1 MLPETHRK
9 AIFIANVLN
18 DVFGINCPV
27 YLPTTRERSYVATP
41 FGDVRV
47 VTPEEAERMSSFGT
61 PVMGSF
67 ILEAGEYNSYDREGR
82 MVKVRMNDF
91 VMPASTIVDFSRDM
105 VMTRTR
111 TLGNT
116 GTVKEI
122 YGLDDRKIDIRGVCM
137 SDRNGEDPRSAR
149 EQLDEPVLRRNI
161 CAGIGVPGGIFERKN
176 IRRICIESFAIRPVQ
191 AKWDEVPFDIT
202 ACSDEA
208 IELAYL

>member
-1 MLPETHRK
+1 
-9 AIFIANVLN
+9 
-18 DVFGINCPV
+18 
-27 YLPTTRERSYVATP
+27 
-41 FGDVRV
+41 VRV

-67 ILEAGEYNSYDREGR
+67 ILEAGEYSSYDREGR

-105 VMTRTR
+105 VMTQTR

-122 YGLDDRKIDIRGVCM
+122 YGLDDWKINIRGVCM
-137 SDRNGEDPRSAR
+137 SDRTGEDTRSAQ
-149 EQLDEPVLRRNI
+149 EQLDELALWRNI
-161 CAGIGVPGGIFERKN
+161 CDSIGVLGGIFERKN

-191 AKWDEVPFDIT
+191 AEWGKVPFDIT